1 MNTPRDMV
9 FSVLFIGDP
18 ALLCELVLCS
28 MNRLGAEWDRDLVCA
43 SGIQRLRVLFFL
55 LMDRDIALKEKL
67 LDGWREMC
75 VPGLDAGKAER
86 FFMQLRPE
94 IIEPWLIDERKTD
107 GDFVN
112 AVTDLYLV
120 S

>member
-1 MNTPRDMV
+1 MSAPRDMV
-9 FSVLFIGDP
+9 FSVLFIGDQT
-18 ALLCELVLCS
+18 LLRELVLNS
-28 MNRLGAEWDRDLVCA
+28 MSRLGAEWNVETVCA
-43 SGIQRLRVLFFL
+43 LGIQRLRVLFFL
-55 LMDRDIALKEKL
+55 LMDRDLALKEKL

-94 IIEPWLIDERKTD
+94 IIDPWLIDERKTD
-107 GDFVN
+107 DEFVN
-112 AVTDLYLV
+112 AVKDLYLV